1 MRPQYPPSAGIPKA
15 APRFSQQGSPAHVA
29 CKPSENGNERPSP
42 RSQEF
47 GFARLRA
54 QSLLAAGEQ
63 IIKQSTVG
71 PDGASLPP
79 LHSTLA
85 SSEGGSGASAER
97 ERDPRRRHEGKGCCI
112 SMSDPK
118 GPQQPALRYRGL
130 VVSPRPAALP
140 PTAYSLI
147 CSCDDY
153 TRATRTVGDFRL
165 VTPITHSSP
174 DALGLTTTGVSL
186 LPGHS
191 PLAYVLVALHPTSS
205 PIFLTTKV
213 RI

>member
-63 IIKQSTVG
+63 IIKQSTFVARWQRVRTDMG
-71 PDGASLPP
+71 
-79 LHSTLA
+79 
-85 SSEGGSGASAER
+85 SSRGGSGASAER